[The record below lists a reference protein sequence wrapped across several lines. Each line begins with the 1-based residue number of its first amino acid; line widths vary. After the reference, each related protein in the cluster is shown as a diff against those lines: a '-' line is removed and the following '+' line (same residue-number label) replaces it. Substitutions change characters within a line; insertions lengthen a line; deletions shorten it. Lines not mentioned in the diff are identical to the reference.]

1 MLPPEGVEAGAVT
14 VIVVVFGG
22 LGADTVT
29 VVVTGGV
36 VVCQGVAAAR
46 MVRERRKYRQA
57 TVRVNMVSMLGM
69 LLVRL
74 LW

>member
-1 MLPPEGVEAGAVT
+1 MHGMKELTVPTLLQHWTGPVLQVLPPEGVEAGAVT

-46 MVRERRKYRQA
+46 MVRERRK
-57 TVRVNMVSMLGM
+57 
-69 LLVRL
+69 
-74 LW
+74 